1 MTFFCNKK
9 FLSALSLF
17 AVSVTAAVILAFYA
31 GMKAVLEKQSNY
43 VLENTITLFAF
54 SMSVLTAIFILFVVL
69 LVKKYLLP
77 SIKENLEAKA
87 KFESIAESVGEGIM
101 TIDKNGI
108 VTYINNN
115 GAKMLGYVSS
125 ELLGKN
131 VHETMHYE
139 TRDGEFI
146 SSDECPALQNIAKN
160 GSYSSDDDV
169 YIKKD
174 KTKIDVSY
182 AATPFIIAG
191 HNEGAIVIFSDISE
205 KKANI
210 KKLMLSDAIVKSI
223 REGVIVADK
232 DSKIVFAN
240 EYFETITGYDK
251 NEIIGKNPSI
261 LKSGM
266 HDNIFYQNMWYKLS
280 IDGCWQGE
288 IWNRKKDGT
297 TYTEWLSI
305 CVIDD
310 SGDKYYVAAFSDITA
325 RKLLESELLKE
336 REMLQEQV
344 TYDSLTKL
352 LNRRK
357 MEETLELEIERFKRC
372 NTPLSVVMF
381 DIDDFKQINDTLGHQ
396 AGDATLR
403 LVSELIKKTVRKV
416 DFSARWGGEEFIV
429 LAPQTDTKGAYT
441 LAENLRKTIEGS
453 NILQGKKITCSFGVT
468 DFKENETL
476 DSFLK
481 RVDEALYAS
490 KKNGKN
496 QVTLV

>member
-1 MTFFCNKK
+1 
-9 FLSALSLF
+9 
-17 AVSVTAAVILAFYA
+17 
-31 GMKAVLEKQSNY
+31 
-43 VLENTITLFAF
+43 
-54 SMSVLTAIFILFVVL
+54 
-69 LVKKYLLP
+69 
-77 SIKENLEAKA
+77 
-87 KFESIAESVGEGIM
+87 
-101 TIDKNGI
+101 
-108 VTYINNN
+108 
-115 GAKMLGYVSS
+115 
-125 ELLGKN
+125 
-131 VHETMHYE
+131 
-139 TRDGEFI
+139 
-146 SSDECPALQNIAKN
+146 
-160 GSYSSDDDV
+160 
-169 YIKKD
+169 
-174 KTKIDVSY
+174 
-182 AATPFIIAG
+182 
-191 HNEGAIVIFSDISE
+191 
-205 KKANI
+205 
-210 KKLMLSDAIVKSI
+210 
-223 REGVIVADK
+223 
-232 DSKIVFAN
+232 
-240 EYFETITGYDK
+240 
-251 NEIIGKNPSI
+251 
-261 LKSGM
+261 
-266 HDNIFYQNMWYKLS
+266 
-280 IDGCWQGE
+280 
-288 IWNRKKDGT
+288 
-297 TYTEWLSI
+297 
-305 CVIDD
+305 IDD